1 MNVFSPQRHKDTNA
15 YFSLCLCV
23 FVVILGLHSAPAFA
37 QVDEAREAIDKGEYV
52 RAINILSDE
61 VATRPTADAY
71 LYLGIAY
78 ARVKEYEKAE
88 ETLKEG
94 SRRYPQDTRF
104 HNELADLYLTNND
117 RDAAKSELRSTLV
130 VDPNNSYA
138 SDLLATIDMSEGE
151 VQSALRSWNKS
162 ARPVINDILHNYYL
176 TFGSWVVRDAVAFH
190 PAGVLHYSEWKTTES
205 RLFETDNFTN
215 VGLEIEPTRVPDQYN
230 AIVRTTT
237 KSNSLTNFLFGVFK
251 GAPIETSYVD
261 LWNLANSGINFNGN
275 YRWQTNRRRVAG
287 RLKIPVPFAGLLHLD
302 LGDTWRAERWD
313 LSPVIRPE
321 LKAKSLLDYKANAI
335 RVQLKH
341 IPNYRVE
348 LGGGFE
354 YRNRAAK
361 GNLPQLYTNSL
372 NTGRFSAEVNLR
384 LVDRQ
389 YQNRLHIE
397 GFAARRSILG
407 DTNFSG
413 GVAELDN
420 RITLS
425 KDTRTSLDWMIKG
438 GTSRG
443 ALPVEDYFLLG
454 LDTNPENIL
463 RGHTASEHGKYGRG
477 PMGTD
482 FALVNTDIERRLA
495 TIPFFNTV
503 DIPFLVVKWN
513 VFFDGAKTWDRN
525 HIFQQSKLLLDAGGG
540 LRFETP
546 THSLNLV
553 YGRSLREGRNV
564 FFAYFERRL
573 W

>member
-1 MNVFSPQRHKDTNA
+1 MKAISAIST
-15 YFSLCLCV
+15 
-23 FVVILGLHSAPAFA
+23 GLVLLLAVSAFA

-52 RAINILSDE
+52 RAINILSD
-61 VATRPTADAY
+61 AISTRPTADAY

-78 ARVKEYEKAE
+78 ARVKEYQKAE
-88 ETLKEG
+88 DTLKEG
-94 SRRYPQDTRF
+94 GRRYPQDFRF

-117 RDAAKSELRSTLV
+117 GDAAKSELRRSLV
-130 VDPNNSYA
+130 VDPNNNYA

-162 ARPVINDILHNYYL
+162 GRPVIDDILHNYYL

-190 PAGVLHYSEWKTTES
+190 PAGVLRYDEWKTTES

-237 KSNSLTNFLFGVFK
+237 KSNSLINFLFGVFK
-251 GAPIETSYVD
+251 GAPIETTYVD
-261 LWNLANSGINFNGN
+261 LWNLPNSGINFNGN
-275 YRWQTNRRRVAG
+275 YRWDTNRRRIAG
-287 RLKIPVPFAGLLHLD
+287 RLKIPVPFAGLMHLE

-321 LKAKSLLDYKANAI
+321 LKGKSLLDYKANGI
-335 RVQLKH
+335 RVHLKH

-361 GNLPQLYTNSL
+361 GNLPQLFTDSR

-389 YQNRLHIE
+389 YQNRLHLE

-407 DTNFSG
+407 DANFSG

-425 KDTRTSLDWMIKG
+425 KDTRTHLDWRIKG
-438 GTSRG
+438 GTARG
-443 ALPVEDYFLLG
+443 ALPLEDYFVLG

-463 RGHTASEHGKYGRG
+463 RGHTAADHGKYGRG

-482 FALVNTDIERRLA
+482 FALVITDIERRLA

-503 DIPFLVVKWN
+503 NIPFLTVKWN
-513 VFFDGAKTWDRN
+513 LFFDGAKTWDRN
-525 HIFQQSKLLLDAGGG
+525 RVFQQGKLLLDTGGG

-546 THSLNLV
+546 THSFNLV